1 MIKPTASR
9 LLVKIVPEEVVE
21 VKKKKDGS
29 NELALPVIKGNAVLR
44 AEVID
49 VGPDVKYIGTS
60 HVVIFSPYGFDEVE
74 LHVDGLLEK
83 FVIIQEDMIL
93 AYDNKGKNTD
103 A

>member
-1 MIKPTASR
+1 MKPTASR
-9 LLVKIVPEEVVE
+9 LLVKIVPEKVVE
-21 VKKKKDGS
+21 VKKKKDGP

-49 VGPDVKYIGTS
+49 IGPDVKYIGTGQM
-60 HVVIFSPYGFDEVE
+60 VIFSPYGFDEVE
-74 LHVDGLLEK
+74 LSVNGQLEK
-83 FVIIQEDMIL
+83 LVIIQEDMIL